1 MAAVT
6 EQLPRRP
13 DQVRQLFDAKAAE
26 WSAKYAPGGRLT
38 GRLASLAA
46 GLHRRVPPAG
56 CVLDLGCGT
65 GEIARS
71 AAAAGMRVTAC
82 DISGEMLRRAADR
95 DPGRAVDWVQLVPG
109 WRELPFGAT
118 AFDAVVA
125 ASVLEYV
132 DDPAVVLGECARVL
146 RPGGVLL
153 CTVPNIAHPIRWLEW
168 LAATATSAPL
178 VNLTLRRWPALGRYM
193 TYLRISRQRRSAGWW
208 RAAAKRAGL
217 HQAPCPADT
226 AQHSPLRLLEFRR
239 PDEIGE
245 LP

>member
-1 MAAVT
+1 
-6 EQLPRRP
+6 
-13 DQVRQLFDAKAAE
+13 
-26 WSAKYAPGGRLT
+26 
-38 GRLASLAA
+38 
-46 GLHRRVPPAG
+46 
-56 CVLDLGCGT
+56 
-65 GEIARS
+65 
-71 AAAAGMRVTAC
+71 
-82 DISGEMLRRAADR
+82 
-95 DPGRAVDWVQLVPG
+95 
-109 WRELPFGAT
+109 
-118 AFDAVVA
+118 
-125 ASVLEYV
+125 
-132 DDPAVVLGECARVL
+132 VL